1 MEDRKDPPS
10 TRCTFVITCA
20 RKELFEAGV
29 PGDRV
34 EIYEE
39 RDGQTTGRVLTARVL
54 SIAQFRV
61 GDTQGADVPR

>member
-1 MEDRKDPPS
+1 MEERKDPPS

-20 RKELFEAGV
+20 RRELFHAGV

-39 RDGQTTGRVLTARVL
+39 RDGKTTGRVLTARVL
-54 SIAQFRV
+54 SVARFRM
-61 GDTQGADVPR
+61 DELAP